1 MRRHIETGRVE
12 VGQAKVSSTWQH
24 NNAEG
29 KATLLHLGIWRLAPV
44 VIDDDA
50 GRGEAS
56 PLFSAWRSYDAP
68 KCMTVRERRPRQ
80 APFDLD

>member
-29 KATLLHLGIWRLAPV
+29 KATLLHLGILELAPV

-50 GRGEAS
+50 EKQVRHS
-56 PLFSAWRSYDAP
+56 FPAWRSYDAP

>member
-50 GRGEAS
+50 EKQVHHFLHGEVMTR
-56 PLFSAWRSYDAP
+56 PSA
-68 KCMTVRERRPRQ
+68 
-80 APFDLD
+80 